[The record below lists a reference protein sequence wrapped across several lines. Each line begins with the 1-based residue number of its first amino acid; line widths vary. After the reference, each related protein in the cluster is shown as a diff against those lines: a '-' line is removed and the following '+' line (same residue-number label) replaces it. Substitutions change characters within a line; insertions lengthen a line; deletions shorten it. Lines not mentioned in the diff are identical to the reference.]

1 MRTRLKGTRD
11 LRPHLTRTRLMTSR
25 LVTNCL
31 LGVLLMRSHLMSTL
45 HRKVGHERWPH
56 EDLNP
61 GTPGMPRFHGLKDI
75 SLLTGV
81 SGGVF
86 TYTYTY
92 VYIYICEL
100 GATTQK

>member
-25 LVTNCL
+25 LGPIVCW
-31 LGVLLMRSHLMSTL
+31 GPLMRSHLMNPR
-45 HRKVGHERWPH
+45 HRKVGHERWPHERWPH

-61 GTPGMPRFHGLKDI
+61 GTAGMPRFHGLKDM

-86 TYTYTY
+86 TYTYICVHIY
-92 VYIYICEL
+92 V
-100 GATTQK
+100 T